1 MKALKNIWK
10 GIRFSIGMIFTVPFL
25 ISMFCTYLFG
35 IAVAVFDYSII
46 DKISEKLSI
55 VKNNNNTELTDEEML
70 NAKRELETLIVELE
84 KLKETLNDRVA

>member
-1 MKALKNIWK
+1 M
-10 GIRFSIGMIFTVPFL
+10 
-25 ISMFCTYLFG
+25 FG

-55 VKNNNNTELTDEEML
+55 VKNNNTELTDEEML

-84 KLKETLNDRVA
+84 KLKEALNDRVA